1 MNVHISIPELDERNL
16 TTEEFFRVVY
26 VMLVHEMKYLMEIH
40 PSEAINNIE
49 DYPLQLAKRIVES
62 AHTLYYVIEMQKD
75 YVVAFTIVRSIA
87 DMLST
92 FILIYGDD
100 DIEEKSLRHY
110 LYILDGIQ
118 GRLSLLPDGL
128 VNDGRLK
135 DEEYDCLSNQI
146 QSTRLNYSLA
156 VALCK
161 REIQR
166 LAIYKEEPE
175 FIDKLIKNRNWKFKK
190 KELPKDCYKWN
201 EMYDFIEIKL
211 DGNFISSLS
220 DFVHGLSTSLLVVE
234 LDTTTFEPVYG
245 VSISLLGKLR
255 AQLEKLYTVDMPKV
269 RENMLSALLD
279 KAMPK
284 HYVEYIL
291 EQANAELMKSK

>member
-92 FILIYGDD
+92 FILIYGGD

-110 LYILDGIQ
+110 LYILDGMQ

-146 QSTRLNYSLA
+146 QSARLNYSLA

-166 LAIYKEEPE
+166 LAVYKEEPE
-175 FIDKLIKNRNWKFKK
+175 FIDKLIKKRNWKFKK

-211 DGNFISSLS
+211 DGHFISSLS

-255 AQLEKLYTVDMPKV
+255 EQLEKLYTVDMPRV